1 MNHVKTS
8 KAFTLIELM
17 LAMAFISVLLL
28 AVAMTVIQIGKIYNR
43 GITLKEVNQ
52 VSRSLTDELTRS
64 VASSPS
70 FSLNASA
77 GKYVSETWGG
87 RLCLGQYSFVWNYG
101 TALNNNDPNRSRY
114 SSGSNVIQFVKAPDL
129 SGTYCVRQPSGYPN
143 IDPANAVELLDE
155 SDRDLAVHKIEIS
168 SAATAT
174 DPRTGQQLYTI
185 TFTLG
190 TNDTAALSTD
200 AAGYVSSCKTPDQ
213 LGFSFEYCTVQQFTI
228 AVRTQNA
235 VN

>member
-8 KAFTLIELM
+8 KGFTLIELM

-52 VSRSLTDELTRS
+52 VSRTLTDELTRS
-64 VASSPS
+64 IASSPS
-70 FSLNASA
+70 FSLSASA
-77 GKYVSETWGG
+77 GKYAPEAWGG
-87 RLCLGQYSFVWNYG
+87 RLCLGQYSFIWNYG
-101 TALNNNDPNRSRY
+101 TALNNNNPNRSRY
-114 SSGSNVIQFVKAPDL
+114 SSGSNTIQFVKVPDL

-143 IDPANAVELLDE
+143 ISPTNAVELLGE
-155 SDRDLAVHKIEIS
+155 SDRDLAIHRISVS
-168 SAATAT
+168 SASTAV
-174 DPRTGQQLYTI
+174 DPRTGQQLYTV
-185 TFTLG
+185 TFTIG
-190 TNDTAALSTD
+190 TNDTAALVTD
-200 AAGYVSSCKTPDQ
+200 GSGYVSSCKTPDQ